1 MKWTSSRRRMM
12 GLVSVICTAA
22 LVGWVGTSAFASSPR
37 AGSPTS
43 TAAPHDEYPGVS
55 AACGDAY
62 EPNEVAVDGDVNR
75 PVSLN
80 ADQIRALPGQE
91 TLNISYL
98 NHLGAVKSY
107 SETGPTLWNVLSI
120 AAGGLNVPPPTPN
133 QYAGPS
139 PQTALYIVVIGTD
152 GYETVVSEGEIDPGF
167 GNAPILLGIDQDGI
181 PLSQVPYNGTEN
193 EGPAQLVVPGD
204 THGGRD
210 ANQICRIKVVDGAL

>member
-1 MKWTSSRRRMM
+1 MV
-12 GLVSVICTAA
+12 GLLSVVGIAA

-37 AGSPTS
+37 ASSTAPTS
-43 TAAPHDEYPGVS
+43 TQQDAYPGVS
-55 AACGDAY
+55 AACGEAY
-62 EPNEVAVDGDVNR
+62 EPNRVEVDGDVNK
-75 PVSLN
+75 PVSLSV
-80 ADQIRALPGQE
+80 DQIRALPGQE

-139 PQTALYIVVIGTD
+139 PQTALYVVVIATD
-152 GYETVVSEGEIDPGF
+152 GYETVLSEGEIDPGF
-167 GNAPILLGIDQDGI
+167 GNAPILLGYAQDGV
-181 PLSQVPYNGTEN
+181 PLSQVPYSPTEN

-204 THGGRD
+204 THGGRY